1 MSVNVSLNVVTN
13 VLFLFKKAGGSMSQ
27 NGKGDRNRIADR
39 KKFRDNMDAIFNNSK
54 KEDKEMPQNKDK
66 MSSSYPK
73 KKKAAKKVTKKKV
86 TKKPAKKTKKAGY

>member
-1 MSVNVSLNVVTN
+1 
-13 VLFLFKKAGGSMSQ
+13 MSQ

-73 KKKAAKKVTKKKV
+73 KKKSAKKPGLKTGMKSNKVTKKKA
-86 TKKPAKKTKKAGY
+86 TKKTKKGGY

>member
-1 MSVNVSLNVVTN
+1 
-13 VLFLFKKAGGSMSQ
+13 MSQ

-73 KKKAAKKVTKKKV
+73 KKKATKATKKKV
-86 TKKPAKKTKKAGY
+86 TKKPTKKTKKGGY